1 MDDARWG
8 TLYGPRSDGPESRSD
23 GPEPRSDGPESRS
36 DGPESRSDG
45 PESRSG
51 AEGASRPGGPET
63 KTGNAPGP
71 EAPELDLAEPEAPR
85 PRLLKRLGQGA
96 IVLGV
101 GVLGFALLFGMRA
114 EPTEVEPPRMIP
126 TVSTVPARVTQGA
139 IKVRGGGTVRP
150 SAEVTIAPQVGGR
163 VIWTSPAL
171 VSGGRFAENDP
182 LLRVDPA
189 DYENAVEAAEA
200 DVAQREVA
208 LLEAEENARLALDE
222 WARLAE
228 REGLDPT
235 PANALVTRQ
244 PQLAAAEAAL
254 RSSEARLDDARL
266 ALERTWIRAPFN
278 GIVREE
284 TVDLGQFVGAGQSIG
299 RLYATDEVEIVVPL
313 SDNEAALI
321 ERLWD
326 TRAGNA
332 ETRIPV
338 DITSEY
344 GGSEYVWSG
353 YVDRAE
359 AALDEQ
365 TRTVDVVVRVPD
377 PFTPAED
384 DPRRP
389 PLLLG
394 SYAEVDIEGTS
405 FEEYAVVPAGAV
417 RDGGVLWTVRDDTL
431 LVMTPIEPIQE
442 VDDEAMV
449 LGAIADGTP
458 VIVSMLLFVTDGMT
472 VQPIQLLES
481 AGTPDGAGD
490 PASDSPADGG
500 SAGSPGESPG
510 EGPGEEGVGS

>member
-1 MDDARWG
+1 MENGTWQ
-8 TLYGPRSDGPESRSD
+8 TLYSPGEEEAVPE
-23 GPEPRSDGPESRS
+23 
-36 DGPESRSDG
+36 
-45 PESRSG
+45 
-51 AEGASRPGGPET
+51 RPGF
-63 KTGNAPGP
+63 
-71 EAPELDLAEPEAPR
+71 R
-85 PRLLKRLGQGA
+85 KRLGQGA
-96 IVLGV
+96 MVVGV
-101 GVLGFALLFGMRA
+101 GVVGFTLLWVLRA
-114 EPTEVEPPRMIP
+114 EPSEVEPPRVIP

-139 IKVRGGGTVRP
+139 IQVRGGGTVRP

-163 VIWTSPAL
+163 VIWASPAL
-171 VSGGRFAENDP
+171 VSGGRFAEDEP

-222 WARLAE
+222 WARLAV
-228 REGLDPT
+228 RENLDPT
-235 PANALVTRQ
+235 PPNALVTRQ

-254 RSSEARLDDARL
+254 KSAAARLEDARL

-278 GIVREE
+278 GIVRDE
-284 TVDLGQFVGAGQSIG
+284 TVDLGQFVAAGQAIG

-321 ERLWD
+321 ERLWSA
-326 TRAGNA
+326 RAGNA

-338 DITSEY
+338 QITSEY
-344 GGSEYVWSG
+344 GGAEYVWSG

-377 PFTPAED
+377 PFTPTEED
-384 DPRRP
+384 PQRP

-394 SYAEVDIEGTS
+394 SYAMVDIEGTS
-405 FEEYAVVPAGAV
+405 FEEYAVVPAAAV
-417 RDGGVLWTVRDDTL
+417 RDGDVLWTVQDDTL
-431 LVMTPIEPIQE
+431 LVMTPVEPIQE

-449 LGAIADGTP
+449 LGPIADGTP

-472 VQPIQLLES
+472 VQPVQLLES
-481 AGTPDGAGD
+481 AGSWDA
-490 PASDSPADGG
+490 
-500 SAGSPGESPG
+500 
-510 EGPGEEGVGS
+510 EGVGS